1 MGVKTWAGSTVSQ
14 VQPQPPH
21 LQGVKRGTV
30 KGFSRMAANRL
41 RNLLFPLDF
50 EGAFG
55 LALTAPPWSTVRPE
69 EAFDDVSR
77 HKSRCPALRSLVWRK
92 EVTRNG
98 VPHYHVIAFTGRRDL
113 GDLLAVQK
121 WLVTEW
127 SKALLPR
134 LCPARLRLCCK
145 AKTLPGDTATARYF
159 VERVNLGKDNL
170 TLITSANAVQYLCD
184 HTSKHKAY
192 QAKTT
197 GRAWGV
203 WFKDRLPRVL
213 VDRRS
218 LDELPVRI
226 ARRIHKAL
234 GKMSRYWVKDAK
246 APFGYRW
253 SHPRRFDGLGS
264 RVLFRPA
271 SADALLRLVR
281 YHLGAP
287 VCVPS

>member
-1 MGVKTWAGSTVSQ
+1 MGVRTWTGFKDRRIL
-14 VQPQPPH
+14 PQPDH
-21 LQGVKRGTV
+21 LKGAVRGKV
-30 KGFSRMAANRL
+30 NGFSRKSANRL

-55 LALTAPPWSTVRPE
+55 IALTAPPWATVSPE
-69 EAFDDVSR
+69 MAFDTLSR
-77 HKSRCPALRSLVWRK
+77 NKSRCPALRSLVWRK

-98 VPHYHVIAFTGRRDL
+98 VPHYHVICFTAGRDFA
-113 GDLLAVQK
+113 GLLSVQR
-121 WLVTEW
+121 WLVAEW

-134 LCPARLRLCCK
+134 LCPARVALCCK
-145 AKTLPGDTATARYF
+145 ARCRPADTPAARQW

-203 WFKDRLPRVL
+203 WFKDRLPFVQVPGRN
-213 VDRRS
+213 

-226 ARRIHKAL
+226 VRRIHKAL

-253 SHPRRFDGLGS
+253 SHPRRFEGLGA
-264 RVLFRPA
+264 RVIFKPA
-271 SADALLRLVR
+271 SPSALLRLVD
-281 YHLGAP
+281 YHLAGLALT
-287 VCVPS
+287 PS

>member
-14 VQPQPPH
+14 VLPQPAH
-21 LQGVKRGTV
+21 LHGVKRGTV
-30 KGFSRMAANRL
+30 KGFSRMAAARL

-55 LALTAPPWSTVRPE
+55 VALTAPPWSTVCPE
-69 EAFDDVSR
+69 EAFDNVSR
-77 HKSRCPALRSLVWRK
+77 HKSRCPALRALVWRK

-98 VPHYHVIAFTGRRDL
+98 VPHYHVICFTAGRDFA
-113 GDLLAVQK
+113 GLLAVQR

-134 LCPARLRLCCK
+134 LCPVRVALSCK
-145 AKTLPGDTATARYF
+145 ARCRPADTPAARQW

-218 LDELPVRI
+218 LDDLPVRI

-281 YHLGAP
+281 YHLGDPACAP
-287 VCVPS
+287 S

>member
-14 VQPQPPH
+14 VLPQPPH

-30 KGFSRMAANRL
+30 KGFSRMAASRL

-55 LALTAPPWSTVRPE
+55 VALTAPPWSTVRPE
-69 EAFDDVSR
+69 EAFDTVSR
-77 HKSRCPALRSLVWRK
+77 NKSRCPSLRALVWRK
-92 EVTRNG
+92 EVTRAG
-98 VPHYHVIAFTGRRDL
+98 VPHYHVIVFTARRDL
-113 GDLLAVQK
+113 GDLLAVQR

-134 LCPARLRLCCK
+134 LCPVRVALCCK
-145 AKTLPGDTATARYF
+145 ARCRPADTPAARQW

-170 TLITSANAVQYLCD
+170 TLITSEKAVQYLCD

-234 GKMSRYWVKDAK
+234 GKMSRYYVKDAK

-281 YHLGAP
+281 YHLGEPACAP
-287 VCVPS
+287 S